1 MIVKLSELFYSI
13 QGEGPA
19 IGRPAI
25 VIRLSKCNLDCIGC
39 DSPIRNK
46 VEETEPISVINR
58 VKNYLKTY
66 PNSRIIFT
74 GGEPLLQQQAILD
87 IMNGLPGQTFD
98 LETNGTLDIGIELLN
113 RFNIIVVSPKKNYF
127 DTLKD
132 SSAFLRK
139 WFDLS
144 NDNHHNV
151 FFKIVVGSL
160 PWAWSESEVRI
171 VLERSGI
178 PTNRVWLMPAGDD
191 NNKLLISSRNCWKV
205 AMRLGCNYSDR
216 LHIRTGGK

>member
-1 MIVKLSELFYSI
+1 MKITDVFYSL

-19 IGRPAI
+19 VGRPAI
-25 VIRLSKCNLDCIGC
+25 FVRLAGCNLDCKDC
-39 DSPIRNK
+39 DEKKKYGKRF
-46 VEETEPISVINR
+46 EETTPASVISR

-74 GGEPLLQQQAILD
+74 GGEPLLQPEAIAE
-87 IMNGLPGQTFD
+87 IMDGLPGQTFD
-98 LETNGTLDIGIELLN
+98 IETNGTENTQLDLFN
-113 RFNIIVVSPKKNYF
+113 KFNIITVSPKKNCF
-127 DTLKD
+127 ATLKE
-132 SSAFLRK
+132 SAEFFKK
-139 WFDLS
+139 WGNIS
-144 NDNHHNV
+144 DNGRHNV

-171 VLERSGI
+171 VLETSNVSA
-178 PTNRVWLMPAGDD
+178 TRVWLMPAGDD
-191 NNKLLISSRNCWKV
+191 NNKLLISARNCWKV